1 MRDLLDLDRYP
12 LDQPGSA
19 AYAALIDRC
28 QAALAAHGLFNL
40 DGFVR
45 APAVAQVAAEL
56 LPLSERGAYTHQRRH
71 NVYFVDR
78 VEGLAPDHPA
88 LRQFETVN
96 HTLCDDQLAGT
107 AIRRIYE
114 WQPLIDFIAR
124 VMDRPQL
131 YPMADPLARLN
142 VMDYRPGEAL
152 NWHFDRSQFTTT
164 LVIQAAE
171 AGGEFEYRSD
181 LRSEGDPNYEG
192 VARMLRG
199 EDPAVQVN
207 PLAAGT
213 LNVFK
218 GRNTLHR
225 VSTVRG
231 AAKRLV
237 AVFSYYD
244 RPGVMFSRDERR
256 GFYGREA

>member
-1 MRDLLDLDRYP
+1 MRDVLDLERYP

-19 AYAALIDRC
+19 AYAALVAHC
-28 QAALAAHGLFNL
+28 QSELAARGMFNL

-45 APAVAQVAAEL
+45 EPAIRRAAAEL
-56 LPLSERGAYTHQRRH
+56 LPLAETAAYTHQRRH

-78 VEGLAPDHPA
+78 VEGLPPDHPA
-88 LRQFETVN
+88 LKQFETVN

-107 AIRRIYE
+107 VVRAIYE

-124 VMDRPQL
+124 TMDRPQL
-131 YPMADPLARLN
+131 FAMADPLARLN

-164 LVIQAAE
+164 LLIQAAE

-181 LRSEGDPNYEG
+181 LRSDTDPNYEG

-199 EDPAVQVN
+199 EDDAVHVN
-207 PLAAGT
+207 PLAGGT

-225 VSTVRG
+225 VSPVRG
-231 AAKRLV
+231 NAKRLV
-237 AVFSYYD
+237 AVLSYYD
-244 RPGVMFSRDERR
+244 RPGVLFSREERI